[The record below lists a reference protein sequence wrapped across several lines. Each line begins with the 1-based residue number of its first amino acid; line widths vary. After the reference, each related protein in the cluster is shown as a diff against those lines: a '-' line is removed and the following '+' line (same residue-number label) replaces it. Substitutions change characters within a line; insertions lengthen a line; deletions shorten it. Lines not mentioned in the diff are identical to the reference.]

1 MAAALAQV
9 CVDPRLNHEL
19 LRIQVRQKLQRLRV
33 AADRIYILNDVGGN
47 VGMNFR
53 NTVNLL
59 SSLEEPIVLCGVL
72 HHDDCLSG
80 QQGIRTPLDASAQE
94 MATYLADRNIRCPV
108 LTGTIRIDNNHLLW
122 ADEPEP
128 RSELLVFRMP
138 RL

>member
-1 MAAALAQV
+1 MAVALAQV

-19 LRIQVRQKLQRLRV
+19 LRIQIRQKLHRLRL
-33 AADRIYILNDVGGN
+33 AADRIYILNELGGN

-53 NTVNLL
+53 NTMNQL
-59 SSLEEPIVLCGVL
+59 SRQESIVLCAVL
-72 HHDDCLSG
+72 HHDDCLAE

-128 RSELLVFRMP
+128 RSELFAFRMP